1 MTAGEGV
8 RATTAP
14 AGTVLTGVLRT
25 RRRSLVLWAVAV
37 SAVATL
43 YTAFYPSIGG
53 DKMAVMMQSMP
64 PEFITAMGFDSI
76 STAAGYV
83 SSTVYS
89 LLGAILTLV
98 CAIGLGARLIAGD
111 EEDGTLELELSA
123 PVSRLQLYLE
133 RLAVLWV
140 GVLVLVLALS
150 AVLGVLS
157 VLLELDLSPVNLLA
171 AGTGLLLF
179 GGALGTVAFATGAAT
194 GRRGTAL
201 GVSAAAAVVAYLLSY
216 LGPLVDAPW
225 MEDLSPFHWYIG
237 GRPLSTGFDW
247 SGLGL
252 LAALA
257 LVAALGGAASFTRR
271 DLMV

>member
-1 MTAGEGV
+1 MTA
-8 RATTAP
+8 R

-25 RRRSLVLWAVAV
+25 RRRSLVLWSVAL

-53 DKMAVMMQSMP
+53 EKMEVMMQSMP
-64 PEFITAMGFDSI
+64 PELVTAMGFDSM

-89 LLGAILTLV
+89 LLGAVLTLV
-98 CAIGLGARLIAGD
+98 CAIGLGARLIAGN

-123 PVSRLQLYLE
+123 PVSRPQLYLE

-140 GVLVLVLALS
+140 SVLVLVVALS

-157 VLLELDLSPVNLLA
+157 VLLDLDLSPVNLLA

-201 GVSAAAAVVAYLLSY
+201 GVSSAAAVAAYVLSY
-216 LGPLVDAPW
+216 LGPLVEAPW
-225 MEDLSPFHWYIG
+225 METLSPFHWYIG
-237 GRPLSTGFDW
+237 GQPLSTGFDW
-247 SGLGL
+247 AGLGL

-257 LVAALGGAASFTRR
+257 LVAALGGAVFFTRR